1 MKKLFAILAIS
12 AVFVACNNDASV
24 EDAAKKAA
32 DSTRTA
38 DSLAKV
44 AADAEAAAKAANDS
58 MAKMAPDSSTKMK
71 GDTATK
77 GKK

>member
-1 MKKLFAILAIS
+1 MKKFFAILAIS

-24 EDAAKKAA
+24 EEAAQKAA

-44 AADAEAAAKAANDS
+44 AAEAEAAAKAANDT
-58 MAKMAPDSSTKMK
+58 MMKMA
-71 GDTATK
+71 DTATK
-77 GKK
+77 MKADTAVKKGK